1 MTISE
6 YRKEQT
12 KQLLNST
19 TPSLDVDCLLCEV
32 LKKNRSWI
40 LAHQDEMLDEQSLQ
54 KLNSFIQQRKTGLPV
69 AYIIEKKEFFGFNQD
84 KTWWFNYYSRST
96 YYRLKKKYMNDF
108 LGLFYA

>member
-69 AYIIEKKEFFGFNQD
+69 AYIIEKKEFFG
-84 KTWWFNYYSRST
+84 Y
-96 YYRLKKKYMNDF
+96 
-108 LGLFYA
+108 